1 MKTSLFRENFS
12 SIIVTAILAL
22 FFVTFTAQAF
32 EIPTESMEDT
42 LLIGDRPFVNRVS
55 FAPRTGWLGPLMPY
69 EEIRRG
75 DIIIFMHP
83 AEADRKHLVK
93 RAIGLPGDRLK
104 IVNRQVFI
112 NGHPLDEGYKVHKN
126 GYAEPYGAN
135 FPALSPPMGI
145 PAEWRDELP
154 KHIDKDGWL
163 VVPPGRYF
171 AMGDN
176 RDNSYDSRY
185 WGFVPRENIL
195 GRPLG
200 LVWSLNF
207 SAEDYLRKGAIKRFA
222 MLLSDPRHRTRWD
235 RLFLTFP
242 RPNP

>member
-1 MKTSLFRENFS
+1 MKPSLFRENFS
-12 SIIVTAILAL
+12 SIVVTAILAL

-32 EIPTESMEDT
+32 EIPSPSMEDT
-42 LLIGDRPFVNRVS
+42 LLTGDRPFVNRVS
-55 FAPRTGWLGPLMPY
+55 FAPRTKWLGPLMPY

-112 NGHPLDEGYKVHKN
+112 NGHLLDEGYAVHKE
-126 GYAEPYGAN
+126 GLIRPYRDN
-135 FPALSPPMGI
+135 FPAAPGLEVPRP
-145 PAEWRDELP
+145 WRDEIL
-154 KHIDKDGWL
+154 KHVDKDNWL
-163 VVPPGRYF
+163 VIPDGYYF

-176 RDNSYDSRY
+176 RDDSWDSRY
-185 WGFVPRENIL
+185 WGFVPRDNIL

-207 SAEDYLRKGAIKRFA
+207 TTEEYLKKNAIQRFI
-222 MLLSDPRHRTRWD
+222 MLVSDPRDRTRWN

-242 RPNP
+242 RPNQ

>member
-1 MKTSLFRENFS
+1 VKPSLFRENFS

-32 EIPTESMEDT
+32 EIPSPSMEDT

-55 FAPRTGWLGPLMPY
+55 FAPRTGWLGPLVPY
-69 EEIRRG
+69 EEIHRG
-75 DIIIFMHP
+75 DIIVFFHP
-83 AEADRKHLVK
+83 AEADRKHMVK
-93 RAIGLPGDRLK
+93 RVIGLPGDRLK
-104 IVNRQVFI
+104 IVHRQVFI
-112 NGHPLDEGYKVHKN
+112 NGHPLDEGYKVHKESFI
-126 GYAEPYGAN
+126 EPYGAN
-135 FPALSPPMGI
+135 FPSLAPPPGI
-145 PAEWRDELP
+145 PKEWRAELP
-154 KHIDKDGWL
+154 KHISKDGWL
-163 VVPPGRYF
+163 VVPPGHYF

-176 RDNSYDSRY
+176 RDNSWDSRF

-207 SAEDYLRKGAIKRFA
+207 TAEEYVKKSAIARFV
-222 MLLSDPRHRTRWD
+222 MLARDVRNRTRWE

-242 RPNP
+242 RRTP

>member
-1 MKTSLFRENFS
+1 MKTSLLRENFS
-12 SIIVTAILAL
+12 SIVVTAILAL

-32 EIPTESMEDT
+32 EIPSVSMEDT
-42 LLIGDRPFVNRVS
+42 LLVGDRPFVNRVS
-55 FAPRTGWLGPLMPY
+55 FAPRTSWLGPLIPY

-75 DIIIFMHP
+75 DIIVFLHP

-112 NGHPLDEGYKVHKN
+112 NGHPLDEGYKVHKE
-126 GYAEPYGAN
+126 GSIEPYRDN
-135 FPALSPPMGI
+135 FPAPPPMAV
-145 PAEWRDELP
+145 PAEWRYEMP

-163 VVPPGRYF
+163 VVPPGHYF

-176 RDNSYDSRY
+176 RDKSYDSRY

-200 LVWSLNF
+200 LVWSRNF
-207 SAEDYLRKGAIKRFA
+207 SDEDYLNLGPIERFVKLA
-222 MLLSDPRHRTRWD
+222 SDFRNKTRWN

-242 RPNP
+242 